1 MVSWV
6 YGFMGRRV
14 AVAPF
19 LAWEGSSCLSTSRLL
34 RKPAIHTVR
43 RIAGRGPQAGLQ
55 LTSTSCLKSGHCM
68 LVQSALR
75 STARRKSTF
84 MARSG
89 HAFQRWKAFLAS
101 LGMPTE
107 RLLAMHCD
115 GGWTIKVGR
124 SDWLGQSGIGI
135 GFGNCFNSSTTP
147 FRDCNSSGRMRSLN
161 SMGGSVVVNVDA
173 ILG

>member
-1 MVSWV
+1 
-6 YGFMGRRV
+6 
-14 AVAPF
+14 
-19 LAWEGSSCLSTSRLL
+19 
-34 RKPAIHTVR
+34 
-43 RIAGRGPQAGLQ
+43 
-55 LTSTSCLKSGHCM
+55 
-68 LVQSALR
+68 
-75 STARRKSTF
+75 
-84 MARSG
+84 
-89 HAFQRWKAFLAS
+89 
-101 LGMPTE
+101 MPTE